1 MGYFAAWAGTNSEKL
16 FRKETEVQVMM
27 NESRFT
33 ALAERN
39 MDMVYRIALNAVGS
53 AADAEDVTQN
63 VMVRLYRADPDFESE
78 EHAKRWLIRV
88 AINESK
94 RFMGLPWK
102 KREASLE
109 EVLNASAESDGL
121 QRGLLREVAGLPPK
135 YRVPMYLYYYE
146 GYSVKEIAELTGR
159 KVSTLQ
165 TRLARGREKLREV
178 LEEEMK

>member
-1 MGYFAAWAGTNSEKL
+1 
-16 FRKETEVQVMM
+16 MM

-33 ALAERN
+33 ALAEKY
-39 MDMVYRIALNAVGS
+39 MDMVYRIALNALGS

-88 AINESK
+88 AVNESK
-94 RFMGLPWK
+94 RFIGLPWK

-109 EVLNASAESDGL
+109 EALNASAEADGL
-121 QRGLLREVAGLPPK
+121 QKDLVRKIAQLQPK
-135 YRVPMYLYYYE
+135 YRVPMYLYYFE
-146 GYSVKEIAELTGR
+146 GYSIKEIAELTGS
-159 KVSTLQ
+159 KTSTLQ

>member
-1 MGYFAAWAGTNSEKL
+1 
-16 FRKETEVQVMM
+16 MM

-33 ALAERN
+33 ALAEKY
-39 MDMVYRIALNAVGS
+39 MDMVYRIALNALGS

-88 AINESK
+88 AVNESK
-94 RFMGLPWK
+94 RFIGLPWK

-109 EVLNASAESDGL
+109 EALNASAEIDGP
-121 QRGLLREVAGLPPK
+121 RNDLLRKVTGLPLK
-135 YRVPMYLYYYE
+135 YRMPMYLYYYE
-146 GYSVKEIAELTGR
+146 GYSVKEIAELTGS
-159 KVSTLQ
+159 KTSTLQ

>member
-1 MGYFAAWAGTNSEKL
+1 
-16 FRKETEVQVMM
+16 MM

-33 ALAERN
+33 ALAEKY
-39 MDMVYRIALNAVGS
+39 MDMVYRIALNALGS

-88 AINESK
+88 AVNESK
-94 RFMGLPWK
+94 RLVGLPWK
-102 KREASLE
+102 KREASFE
-109 EVLNASAESDGL
+109 EVLNAASVEADGL
-121 QRGLLREVAGLPPK
+121 QKDLVRKIAQLQPK
-135 YRVPMYLYYYE
+135 YRVPMYLYYFE
-146 GYSVKEIAELTGR
+146 GYSIKEIAELTGS
-159 KVSTLQ
+159 KTSTLQ

>member
-1 MGYFAAWAGTNSEKL
+1 
-16 FRKETEVQVMM
+16 MM

-33 ALAERN
+33 ALAEKY
-39 MDMVYRIALNAVGS
+39 MDMVYRIALNALGS
-53 AADAEDVTQN
+53 VADAEDVTQN

-88 AINESK
+88 AVNESK
-94 RFMGLPWK
+94 RFIGLPWK

-109 EVLNASAESDGL
+109 EALNASAEIDGP
-121 QRGLLREVAGLPPK
+121 RNDLLRKVTGLPLK
-135 YRVPMYLYYYE
+135 YRMPMYLYYYE
-146 GYSVKEIAELTGR
+146 GYSVKEIAELTGS
-159 KVSTLQ
+159 KTSTLQ